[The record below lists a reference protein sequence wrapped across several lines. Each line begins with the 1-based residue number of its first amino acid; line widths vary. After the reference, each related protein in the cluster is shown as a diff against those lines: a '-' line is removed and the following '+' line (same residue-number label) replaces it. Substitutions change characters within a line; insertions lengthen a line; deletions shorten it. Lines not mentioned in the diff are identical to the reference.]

1 MQSEEQRRLLGAFVR
16 TRRENMAPEGAERR
30 RRTPG
35 LRREELASRAAIGA
49 TWLAWIEQGR
59 DVRPSAETLSRLAA
73 ALGLSAAERDYLFSL
88 AGRHD
93 PADPFA
99 EAGAAAPAGI
109 AALVGQMDWPC
120 YALDPAWSLCAAN
133 DSARHLFVG
142 LFEDD
147 PAPNLLR
154 YVFTHPAARKL
165 LPDWTRRAERLLAE
179 FRRDY
184 SHALADPRVR
194 GIVARLQEQSPEFRR
209 SWEEQAVLARE
220 GGRRTFQPLEGGL
233 LHFQQ
238 HTLADVERRDFR
250 VVFLEPVMEG

>member
-1 MQSEEQRRLLGAFVR
+1 MQSEEQRKLLGAFVR
-16 TRRENMAPEGAERR
+16 TRRESMAPEGTARR

-35 LRREELASRAAIGA
+35 LRREELAARAAIGA
-49 TWLAWIEQGR
+49 TWVAWIEQGR

-73 ALGLSAAERDYLFSL
+73 GLDLSVAERDYLFSL

-99 EAGAAAPAGI
+99 EAGAAAPAAI
-109 AALVGQMDWPC
+109 AALVGRIDWPC
-120 YALDPAWSLCAAN
+120 YALDPAWTLCAAN
-133 DSARHLFVG
+133 AAAKRLFTG

-147 PAPNLLR
+147 PQPNLLR

-165 LPDWTRRAERLLAE
+165 LPDWSRRAERLLAE

-194 GIVARLQEQSPEFRR
+194 GVVARLQEQSPEFRR

-220 GGRRTFQPLEGGL
+220 GGRRSFQPPAGGL
-233 LHFQQ
+233 LHFEQ
-238 HTLADVERRDFR
+238 HTLTDVSRRDFR
-250 VVFLEPVMEG
+250 VVFLEPVSDA